1 MPHTDELLGLMV
13 ATAPPVSVA
22 PGASPYT
29 YTATDPG
36 TLVIQGGTVSL
47 VELGRKGTFVTT
59 GLTTA
64 VLNLLRGDQ
73 VRVTHVAAPTMTF
86 FKG

>member
-1 MPHTDELLGLMV
+1 MPHTDEVLGLMA
-13 ATAPPVSVA
+13 ATAPPATVA

-29 YTATDPG
+29 YVATDPG
-36 TLVIQGGTVSL
+36 ALVIQGGTVSL

-59 GLTTA
+59 GLTTT

-73 VRVTHVAAPTMTF
+73 VRVTYVVAPTMTF

>member
-1 MPHTDELLGLMV
+1 MPHTDEVLGLMS
-13 ATAPPVSVA
+13 ATAPPVTVA

-29 YTATDPG
+29 YTAVDAG
-36 TLVIQGGTVSL
+36 TLVVQGGTVSL

-64 VLNLLRGDQ
+64 VLSLSRGDQ
-73 VRVTHVAAPTMTF
+73 VRVTYAVAPALTF
-86 FKG
+86 FKR

>member
-1 MPHTDELLGLMV
+1 MPHSDEVLGLMA
-13 ATAPPVSVA
+13 ATAPPVTVVT
-22 PGASPYT
+22 GASPYT

-36 TLVIQGGTVSL
+36 TLVVQGGTVSL

-64 VLNLLRGDQ
+64 EIGRA
-73 VRVTHVAAPTMTF
+73 HV
-86 FKG
+86 

>member
-1 MPHTDELLGLMV
+1 MPHPDEVLGLMA
-13 ATAPPVSVA
+13 ATAPPASVA
-22 PGASPYT
+22 VGASPFT
-29 YTATDPG
+29 YTAPDRG
-36 TLVIQGGTVSL
+36 VLVLQGGTVSL

-64 VLNLLRGDQ
+64 VLNVSKGDQ
-73 VRVTHVAAPTMTF
+73 VRVTYAVLPTLTF